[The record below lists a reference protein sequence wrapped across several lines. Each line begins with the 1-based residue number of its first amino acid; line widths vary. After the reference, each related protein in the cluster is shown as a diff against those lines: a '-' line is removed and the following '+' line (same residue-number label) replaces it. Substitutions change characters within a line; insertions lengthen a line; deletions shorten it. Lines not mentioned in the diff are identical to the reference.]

1 MTNSYILKNN
11 FNSMLHNEHHQLIH
25 KLLHDKMSKLYLF
38 QAFLTFVKSLVGIFA
53 PVYLYSQ
60 GFSFEYIIMFI
71 MGISI
76 TYLTIIPHSI
86 KLINKIGFRYTILLS
101 VPIYLAHIA
110 TLNYIHSTEY
120 MIFLSSLMYGLHM
133 AIFWPAMHLE
143 ISVNSNKKHSSSD
156 LGTLQI
162 VITLFGGI
170 APLIGGTFL
179 ELLTFSKLLIF
190 SFIIILIGLIPLLAS
205 KDIKLKNYNF
215 DYKDY
220 KKISNNYKFQSS
232 KKPFFAEGIESFLS
246 ISFWPIILFTLVDN
260 NFIKLGM
267 LYTVV
272 SVISIALIVYLKKY
286 LDTHNKKIIVKGT
299 AKSISLI
306 WILRLLAIIFSG
318 FFIYIVEMMAKLIYS
333 TYNLTFASI
342 FYSNAKKNSAMDY
355 IIFRELY
362 LHSAKILFGTI
373 ALVSVIYFG
382 TSQIVLSSFLVIG
395 VINTIWLSK
404 LREEI

>member
-1 MTNSYILKNN
+1 
-11 FNSMLHNEHHQLIH
+11 
-25 KLLHDKMSKLYLF
+25 MSKLYLF

-60 GFSFEYIIMFI
+60 GFSFPNIILFI

-101 VPIYLAHIA
+101 IPIYLAHIT
-110 TLNYIHSTEY
+110 TLNYIQSTEY
-120 MIFLSSLMYGLHM
+120 MIFISSFMYGLHM
-133 AIFWPAMHLE
+133 ATFWPAMHLE
-143 ISVNSNKKHSSSD
+143 ISVNSDKKHGSSD

-162 VITLFGGI
+162 LITIFGGI

-179 ELLTFSKLLIF
+179 ELLPFSKLLMLSFVIIF
-190 SFIIILIGLIPLLAS
+190 IGLIPLLFS

-215 DYKDY
+215 NYKDY
-220 KKISNNYKFQSS
+220 SRIANNQRFQKS

-246 ISFWPIILFTLVDN
+246 VSFWPIILFTLVN
-260 NFIKLGM
+260 QNFIKLGI
-267 LYTVV
+267 LYTAA
-272 SVISIALIVYLKKY
+272 SVISIGLIVYLKKY
-286 LDTHNKKIIVKGT
+286 LDSHNKRTIVKRT
-299 AKSISLI
+299 AKSISFV
-306 WILRLLAIIFSG
+306 WILRMLAILFTG

-362 LHSAKILFGTI
+362 LHGAKLLFGLI
-373 ALVSVIYFG
+373 ALISVIIFG
-382 TSQIVLSSFLVIG
+382 SEQIVLSSFLIIG
-395 VINTIWLSK
+395 VINTLWLSK